1 MTIAALFILLF
12 AFMLLG
18 MPVAVALGLSSLL
31 TILFFAQDSLAS
43 LSLKLFEASEHHTLL
58 AIPFFILG
66 GAFMTTGGVA
76 KRMIRFANACIG
88 HLRGGLAMASVLA
101 CMLFSAVS
109 GSSPATV
116 VAVGSIVIA
125 GMVRNGYTKEFAAGV
140 ICNA

>member
-1 MTIAALFILLF
+1 MTTAVLFILLF
-12 AFMLLG
+12 VLMMIG
-18 MPVAVALGLSSLL
+18 MPVAVALGLSSLV
-31 TILFFAQDSLAS
+31 TILLFSQDSLAS
-43 LSLKLFEASEHHTLL
+43 LSLKLFETSEHYTLL
-58 AIPFFILG
+58 SIPFFILG

-101 CMLFSAVS
+101 CMLFAAVS

-125 GMVRNGYTKEFAAGV
+125 GMVKAGYSQEFAPA
-140 ICNA
+140 